1 MRSSQQFAD
10 SHKPDTHSHTT
21 HTHPAKKRKKNVY
34 VNNEYKE
41 LNQQKHLF

>member
-10 SHKPDTHSHTT
+10 RHKPDTHSHTT
-21 HTHPAKKRKKNVY
+21 YTHPAKKRKKNVY

-41 LNQQKHLF
+41 LNQQKHLV